1 MSKMNVRSKA
11 YFYMITSIFPGAF
24 LPIVLTLV
32 TGMNIFEFFM
42 LIYLFSLPT
51 AYALVKATKN
61 EDKLVAYVKDKWML
75 AKIAIVGL
83 LTYPSY
89 QFTVLYAEHFVS
101 ASLATVV
108 LRTSPLLMLLF
119 LPTILKERLSK
130 SQVVALGLA
139 FIGLYIALTAGTFQL
154 QVNTSDL
161 PVIALV
167 ALGAASYALSSVL
180 IKKYMFNMESAMFI
194 FLCAVFVLFTAL
206 FFLTGAQFTPITPT
220 MLIVM
225 IWVSLS
231 NNIYGIYTYYVAL
244 RLFKTTLVTNLYFLS
259 PFITFI
265 FAYFL
270 LGEAIR
276 PYYLAIAGLV
286 AIGIFIQKLDKVG
299 GTYLTRKDRKMHN
312 GVLFDITGAFSETG
326 NAAISAA
333 IGKGGRVLALKLAK
347 THKNKLDELVREG
360 GYVEVF
366 TDVHNGVMREA
377 SFIREVVG
385 AKDGEMVVMKVGD
398 TGEGEMFFEALSNH
412 LRQNRSPLKGETGGH
427 Y

>member
-1 MSKMNVRSKA
+1 MNVRTKA

-42 LIYLFSLPT
+42 LIYLFSLPM

-89 QFTVLYAEHFVS
+89 QFTILYAERFVS
-101 ASLATVV
+101 ASLATAV

-139 FIGLYIALTAGTFQL
+139 FIGLYVALTAGTFQL
-154 QVNTSDL
+154 QANASDI
-161 PVIALV
+161 PVLALV
-167 ALGAASYALSSVL
+167 ALGAACYALSSVL
-180 IKKYMFNMESAMFI
+180 IKKYTFNMESAVFI
-194 FLCAVFVLFTAL
+194 FLCACFVLFTAL
-206 FFLTGAQFTPITPT
+206 FFLTGAQFTPITPV

-225 IWVSLS
+225 IWVSLA
-231 NNIYGIYTYYVAL
+231 NNIYGLYTYYVAL

-259 PFITFI
+259 PFITFV

-270 LGEAIR
+270 LGEAIQ

-286 AIGIFIQKLDKVG
+286 AVGIFIQKLDKVG
-299 GTYLTRKDRKMHN
+299 GSYLTRKGRDMHN
-312 GVLFDITGAFSETG
+312 SVLFDITGTFSDTG
-326 NAAISAA
+326 NVSIRTA

-347 THKNKLDELVREG
+347 TRKDELDELVREG
-360 GYVEVF
+360 RYADVF
-366 TDVHNGVMREA
+366 TDAHSGVAREA
-377 SFIREVVG
+377 SFVRDVVG
-385 AKDGEMVVMKVGD
+385 ARDGEMVVMKVGD
-398 TGEGEMFFEALSNH
+398 PSEGEMFFEALSSRLQPNEAD
-412 LRQNRSPLKGETGGH
+412 PLEGETRGR